1 MVRSSC
7 IFSRSGRNCYI
18 SRFAHFSHSRIFLI
32 KRKKRN
38 FVFSGMMS
46 GSSRKGGKRFQVLS
60 DDRDAE
66 TMIETASTTGSVASL
81 GFVSQTLNF
90 YSFIFRSIRSL
101 SKRLERQHP
110 FRAGIATYRKYY
122 SRFRFTHSLEITS
135 EQRVAFSD
143 LYI

>member
-18 SRFAHFSHSRIFLI
+18 SHFAHFSHSRIFRI
-32 KRKKRN
+32 KKKREIL
-38 FVFSGMMS
+38 FFSGMMS

-81 GFVSQTLNF
+81 GFVSQTFNF
-90 YSFIFRSIRSL
+90 YSFIFSSIRSL

-110 FRAGIATYRKYY
+110 FRAGIPTYREYY
-122 SRFRFTHSLEITS
+122 SRFHFAHSTEIPS
-135 EQRVAFSD
+135 ELKVTLFPN
-143 LYI
+143 